1 MNYPTDPTNEENEAR
16 QDPDTPTTPTTADA
30 PAAPPRKAPNDDEP
44 DFDHNDVFGWDDDDL
59 DEPGRWAGV
68 TSPLDMLSAEE
79 EIEAIAEHDERQ
91 KAEMIEFVAALPL
104 IAPPEIYE
112 KLGELGYK
120 GQDEPRRAL
129 SLMAYRH
136 VRRLKR
142 LHVEGE
148 ERILLPP
155 KQNTLLVGP
164 TGCGKT
170 CLVESLFKQLFQL
183 PTLIVDVTSFTEAG
197 YVGDDIHTILTRL
210 VFAAEHNL
218 YMAQCG
224 VVCLDE
230 FDKLASSTSNARFS
244 GEGTT
249 KDVSG
254 YGVQRELLKLLEG
267 TEVMVP
273 MDFGHSAFGARAPLS
288 TRDLPFI
295 ACGTFSGMD
304 SILKKQNKGIG
315 FGEAA
320 VSADAPMEEV
330 ESFQRYGFMP
340 ELMGRFGRIVR
351 FHPLDAA
358 TLRLIL
364 CDNILPQ
371 FIREFAIEGLNL
383 SVSDRAIEYLI
394 ERSQKRGTGARG
406 LHANLVAALEQAAFD
421 HFGRLS
427 HAEVLVDLTPDGL
440 QSVLRKRP

>member
-1 MNYPTDPTNEENEAR
+1 MNRTTDSSNPEDGAGLLP
-16 QDPDTPTTPTTADA
+16 DPPDK
-30 PAAPPRKAPNDDEP
+30 PRKAPGDDEP
-44 DFDHNDVFGWDDDDL
+44 DFDPQDLFGWDDDD
-59 DEPGRWAGV
+59 DYEFESRGRWHDV
-68 TSPLDMLSAEE
+68 VSPIDSLLSDE
-79 EIEAIAEHDERQ
+79 EIAEINDREENQ
-91 KAEMIEFVAALPL
+91 KIEMRDFVASLPL
-104 IAPPEIYE
+104 IPPPDIYE
-112 KLGELGYK
+112 KVAALGYK

-142 LHVEGE
+142 LHVDLE
-148 ERILLPP
+148 ERRQLPP

-170 CLVESLFKQLFQL
+170 FLVESLFKQLFNL

-210 VFAAEHNL
+210 IYAADHNAHL
-218 YMAQCG
+218 AQCG

-230 FDKLASSTSNARFS
+230 FDKLASSSSNARFS

-254 YGVQRELLKLLEG
+254 YGVQRELLKMLEG
-267 TEVMVP
+267 TDVMAP
-273 MDFGHSAFGARAPLS
+273 MDYGYSTYGNRVEFS

-304 SILKKQNKGIG
+304 KLLKQTAKGIG
-315 FGEAA
+315 FHDAA
-320 VSADAPMEEV
+320 SADKQHAPILEEI
-330 ESFQRYGFMP
+330 EGLQRYGFLP
-340 ELMGRFGRIVR
+340 ELMGRFSRIVR
-351 FHPLDAA
+351 FQPLDAA

-371 FIREFAIEGLNL
+371 FIREFALEGLQL
-383 SVSDRAIEYLI
+383 TVSERGLDYLV

-421 HFGRLS
+421 HFGRVS

-440 QSVLRKRP
+440 QSQLRKRA